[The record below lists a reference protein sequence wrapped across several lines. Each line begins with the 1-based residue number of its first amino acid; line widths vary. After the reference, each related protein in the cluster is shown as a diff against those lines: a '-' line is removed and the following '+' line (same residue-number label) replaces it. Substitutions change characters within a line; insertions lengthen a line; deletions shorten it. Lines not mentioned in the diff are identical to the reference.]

1 MSKLVNTLQ
10 SSYCI
15 SFYSLCLCQ
24 SAFEWV
30 KTDSNFLAQSEIH
43 KMLTQDIFND
53 ANFLWIVTLYPTWL
67 VSYQLHYSSSSLLC
81 TILIDLA
88 KCSIRCRYCRCRQ
101 RPGGGGGTSCLLPCK
116 IGSIRSCD
124 ENWNIYWSLSQRGLV
139 SQSLYWDHRKYNF
152 TIILYKVI
160 TLQLLYKVI
169 TFGWSRQ
176 QGHNWLCHS
185 R

>member
-1 MSKLVNTLQ
+1 
-10 SSYCI
+10 
-15 SFYSLCLCQ
+15 
-24 SAFEWV
+24 
-30 KTDSNFLAQSEIH
+30 
-43 KMLTQDIFND
+43 MLTQDIFND

-152 TIILYKVI
+152 TIIIYKVI

-169 TFGWSRQ
+169 TFGKQTTGSQLIMSFKIILSR
-176 QGHNWLCHS
+176 
-185 R
+185 

>member
-24 SAFEWV
+24 SASVWV
-30 KTDSNFLAQSEIH
+30 KTDSIFLAHLFDDVNFL
-43 KMLTQDIFND
+43 
-53 ANFLWIVTLYPTWL
+53 VTLYPSRL